1 MAAPCCGC
9 GSGADNRPVMRDHA
23 DLMNR
28 AAELKQAL
36 LLSLK
41 QANQAALDGSR
52 DEADLAALGQALDQ
66 VKHAKDR
73 LDLLHKRLA
82 FHITLERIA
91 NGTSSDDSSRQVI
104 GLVRMG
110 VDGGYDVAEVRSMVD
125 TALGR
130 T

>member
-1 MAAPCCGC
+1 MAAGCCGY
-9 GSGADNRPVMRDHA
+9 GSGADNRPVMRDNA

-41 QANQAALDGSR
+41 QANQAALDGSQ
-52 DEADLAALGQALDQ
+52 DESDLAVLGQALDQ

-82 FHITLERIA
+82 FHVTLERIA
-91 NGTSSDDSSRQVI
+91 NGSTSDDSSRQVI